1 MCFSRKKET
10 YVCILLILHYIGQ
23 DQEQG
28 GHWFGTIKCS
38 FVIVKTEYYGHR

>member
-10 YVCILLILHYIGQ
+10 CVCKFLILHYIGQ

-28 GHWFGTIKCS
+28 GHRLSVFGS
-38 FVIVKTEYYGHR
+38 NFGDVKTNKHGHR

>member
-10 YVCILLILHYIGQ
+10 CDRKSLILHYIGQ

-28 GHWFGTIKCS
+28 GHGLGAIRCRFATI
-38 FVIVKTEYYGHR
+38 KTEYYGYR

>member
-10 YVCILLILHYIGQ
+10 YVCKFLILHYIGQ

-28 GHWFGTIKCS
+28 GHWLGTIKCR
-38 FVIVKTEYYGHR
+38 FATIKTEYYGHR